1 MRVGVVF
8 PQTEIGTDLGAVR
21 AYAEAATDLGYHHI
35 LAYDHV
41 LGADPE
47 VHEGWQG
54 YYDVHDTFYE
64 PMVLFAYLAA
74 ICPLELATGILIAPQ
89 RQTALIAKQAATLDV
104 LSGGRLRLGL
114 GLGWNAVEYQALGRD
129 FGDRGRRLDEQIELL
144 RLLWTRPSVTF
155 RGEHDTVVGAG
166 IAPLPVQRP
175 IPLWLGAVAP
185 AALRRVGRL
194 ADGWLPQVPPGHH
207 LDEAFQ
213 VVARSAQ
220 EVGRD
225 PRTIGIEGRLEWSPS
240 DPATFERQ
248 FEKWQGSPATHV
260 SLSTMRTGLG
270 AVDGHIEALT
280 SAAEVLLAGT

>member
-21 AYAEAATDLGYHHI
+21 AYAEAATDLGYRHI

-47 VHEGWQG
+47 VHQGWQG

-89 RQTALIAKQAATLDV
+89 RQTALVAKQAATLDV

-114 GLGWNAVEYQALGRD
+114 GLGWNLVEYEALGRD
-129 FGDRGRRLDEQIELL
+129 FQDRGRRLDEQIELL
-144 RLLWTRPSVTF
+144 RLLWTRRSVTF
-155 RGEHDTVVGAG
+155 RGEYDTVVGAG

-175 IPLWLGAVAP
+175 IPVWLGAVAP

-207 LDEAFQ
+207 LDDAFQ
-213 VVARSAQ
+213 IVARSAQ

-225 PRTIGIEGRLEWSPS
+225 PRAIGIEGRLQWSAS

-248 FEKWQGSPATHV
+248 FEKWRGSPATHL
-260 SLSTMRTGLG
+260 SLNTMHSGLG
-270 AVDGHIEALT
+270 PVDDHIDALT
-280 SAAEVLLAGT
+280 SAAEVLLDEA